1 MLLQFVDHI
10 AQIQAHIPKAW
21 HIPILS
27 SVVSVNNDPAFLQ
40 SDLIM
45 IWHGAWI
52 LQFTNKMIL
61 IWLKSGQHL
70 SQDFENNYSVLTD
83 PSGQYRQY

>member
-1 MLLQFVDHI
+1 
-10 AQIQAHIPKAW
+10 
-21 HIPILS
+21 
-27 SVVSVNNDPAFLQ
+27 
-40 SDLIM
+40 
-45 IWHGAWI
+45 
-52 LQFTNKMIL
+52 MIL